1 MRKPISSLI
10 LLSLF
15 FACAPS
21 PVLFQPVDADV
32 QRLSAQGKTTDLATL
47 EKGHQLYQ
55 ANCGKCHSLE
65 APPRRSMASWNHIL
79 PEMFPKTKLTS
90 EECDLVRTYIEARR

>member
-1 MRKPISSLI
+1 MRKSISSLI

-55 ANCGKCHSLE
+55 ANCGKCHALE
-65 APPRRSMASWNHIL
+65 APPRRSLASWNHVL
-79 PEMFPKTKLTS
+79 EEMFPKTKLTP